1 MDSGERGISGEESGA
16 LNMALSTFF
25 SYFHSILVHVPWWHW
40 AVICILTLTVFF
52 LSQKKGSVYRAFV
65 LSITVFIALLLLDT
79 AVASRFFMI
88 HPHATGT
95 AFKIDWARLFHG
107 SDRNRVELIS
117 NVVVFVP
124 FGFFLSESLSSLK
137 RLGVWRQIGY
147 VTLASFLLSLC
158 IESMQLFFRVGF
170 FEVTDLVLNT
180 VGGFVGA
187 GVALV
192 GRKVL
197 GVKRR

>member
-1 MDSGERGISGEESGA
+1 MS
-16 LNMALSTFF
+16 LSTFLA
-25 SYFHSILVHVPWWHW
+25 YFHSILVRVPWWHW

-52 LSQKKGSVYRAFV
+52 LTQKKGWVYGAIV
-65 LSITVFIALLLLDT
+65 LSITVFIGLLLLDT
-79 AVASRFFMI
+79 AVAARFFRT

-95 AFKIDWARLFHG
+95 VFKIDWARLFHG
-107 SDRNRVELIS
+107 SCRHRVELIS
-117 NVVVFVP
+117 NAVVFVP

-137 RLGVWRQIGY
+137 RIGVWHQIGY
-147 VTLASFLLSLC
+147 VTLASFILSLC
-158 IESMQLFFRVGF
+158 IECLQLFFRVGF

-180 VGGFVGA
+180 VGGFIGA
-187 GVALV
+187 GVAMM

>member
-1 MDSGERGISGEESGA
+1 MDSGEGGVGGEESGA
-16 LNMALSTFF
+16 LVMSLSVFQA
-25 SYFHSILVHVPWWHW
+25 YFHSILVRVPWWPW
-40 AVICILTLTVFF
+40 AVICILTLTVF
-52 LSQKKGSVYRAFV
+52 LLIRKTVSTYGAIA
-65 LSITVFIALLLLDT
+65 LSITVFVGLLLLDT
-79 AVASRFFMI
+79 AVASRFFRT

-95 AFKIDWARLFHG
+95 VFKIDWARLFHG
-107 SDRNRVELIS
+107 SYRHRVELIS
-117 NVVVFVP
+117 NAVVFMP
-124 FGFFLSESLSSLK
+124 FGFFLSEALSSLK

-158 IESMQLFFRVGF
+158 IECLQLVCRVGF

-187 GVALV
+187 VLALS

-197 GVKRR
+197 VNRK

>member
-1 MDSGERGISGEESGA
+1 MS
-16 LNMALSTFF
+16 LSTFLA
-25 SYFHSILVHVPWWHW
+25 YFHNILVRVPWWHW

-52 LSQKKGSVYRAFV
+52 LSQKKGSVYRAIV

-79 AVASRFFMI
+79 AVATRFFMT

-95 AFKIDWARLFHG
+95 AFKIDWARVFHG
-107 SDRNRVELIS
+107 SYRHRVELIS
-117 NVVVFVP
+117 NAVVFVP

-158 IESMQLFFRVGF
+158 IECMQLFFRVGF

-180 VGGFVGA
+180 FGGFVGA
-187 GVALV
+187 GVALA
-192 GRKVL
+192 GRKVFVNRQCL
-197 GVKRR
+197 KHFMKKR